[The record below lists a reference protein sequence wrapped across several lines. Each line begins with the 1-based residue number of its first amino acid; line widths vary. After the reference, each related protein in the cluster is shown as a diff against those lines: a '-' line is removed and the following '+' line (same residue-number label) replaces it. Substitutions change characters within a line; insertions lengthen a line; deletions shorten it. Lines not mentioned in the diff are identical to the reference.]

1 MGSRIIGTGKQPKED
16 VIMSKIT
23 KIVIEALN
31 DEFDLEFDLK
41 GDHCI
46 LVGPNGVGKSTAL
59 QVIAHALG
67 RKWSLLSDQRFKAI
81 EIQWGEDF
89 ARISKS
95 ECEAYSFNMRGGFV
109 QNLEKRLRARGEIE
123 RFLEADLT
131 SSSERRYFA
140 TPPVPQSSLFALQ
153 RKLRAA
159 EGEEDSESSVDNFI
173 NLLDRK
179 NVPRTIF
186 LPTSRRIEVEL
197 AKISEGMP
205 EFLSEKITE
214 YFEDRSSS
222 KYFEEIVRFGMEDI
236 ENIIRQFELS
246 AQAESR
252 NKFNF
257 LMANLLKEMA
267 NGKSISVRDVRERNL
282 TEEEI
287 RRVLSRIEEGVLSS
301 TERSKIVDT
310 ITSLSS
316 PQAGGGNPA
325 FHKKWLAHFF
335 VRLQEADVEL
345 SEFET
350 PMLRFV
356 EAIQKYMTPKE
367 VRYDIETSKFSM
379 TAPSGRPIELSE
391 LSSGEKQL
399 TAMIAMLEFSQERT
413 NVFIDEPELSLSV
426 PWQTSILTDIV
437 GARSCQQLFAV
448 THSPFVFEN
457 TLETHVIDF
466 ADCLVPHG

>member
-1 MGSRIIGTGKQPKED
+1 
-16 VIMSKIT
+16 MSKIT
-23 KIVIEALN
+23 KIVIEGLN
-31 DEFDLEFDLK
+31 DEFDLEIDLK

-67 RKWSLLSDQRFKAI
+67 RKWSLLAEQRFKAI
-81 EIQWGEDF
+81 EIYWGWDS
-89 ARISKS
+89 ARISKN
-95 ECEAYSFNMRGGFV
+95 ECEAYSSVNNGTGLM
-109 QNLEKRLRARGEIE
+109 QNLEKSLRMRGGIE
-123 RFLEADLT
+123 RFLEADLR
-131 SSSERRYFA
+131 SPSERRAFA
-140 TPPVPQSSLFALQ
+140 SLPMSLSTMLALQ
-153 RKLRAA
+153 RKLRIT
-159 EGEEDSESSVDNFI
+159 EGEEDRESSIDSFI
-173 NLLDRK
+173 NLMDSK
-179 NVPRTIF
+179 NVPRTVF

-205 EFLSEKITE
+205 DYISEKITE
-214 YFEDRSSS
+214 FFEERSSS

-236 ENIIRQFELS
+236 ERTIRQFEFS

-252 NKFNF
+252 NKFNI

-267 NGKSISVRDVRERNL
+267 NGKSISVREVRERNL

-310 ITSLSS
+310 ITTLSS
-316 PQAGGGNPA
+316 PQAGGGTPA

-345 SEFET
+345 SDFET

-399 TAMIAMLEFSQERT
+399 TAMLAMLEFSQERT

-457 TLETHVIDF
+457 SLEAHVIDF